1 MEAIKISL
9 TNNAYNGTVEYSVHV
24 QDYGWMAWTDNGKL
38 AGTTGKN
45 KQIEAIKIRLT
56 DELENEYDIY
66 YRVHAENLG
75 WLDWASNGK
84 AAGSAGYSYQIEAI
98 EIKLVR
104 KRSSAPGATVKP
116 YVQKKNIKTSAHVA
130 DYGWLSSVYDGSI
143 AGTIGK
149 CKQME
154 AIKISLENP
163 AYEGD
168 IEYRVHSADI
178 GWQSWTGN
186 GETAG
191 VTGRNKQM
199 EAIEIRFTG
208 EMEKEYDIY
217 YRAHIA
223 DYGWLDW
230 TANGKSAGSEG
241 VSKRIEAIEIRVVQ
255 KGGNAPG
262 ATGRPFIKK

>member
-104 KRSSAPGATVKP
+104 KRSSAPGATVRP
-116 YVQKKNIKTSAHVA
+116 YLKKKYN
-130 DYGWLSSVYDGSI
+130 
-143 AGTIGK
+143 
-149 CKQME
+149 
-154 AIKISLENP
+154 
-163 AYEGD
+163 
-168 IEYRVHSADI
+168 R
-178 GWQSWTGN
+178 
-186 GETAG
+186 
-191 VTGRNKQM
+191 
-199 EAIEIRFTG
+199 
-208 EMEKEYDIY
+208 
-217 YRAHIA
+217 
-223 DYGWLDW
+223 
-230 TANGKSAGSEG
+230 
-241 VSKRIEAIEIRVVQ
+241 
-255 KGGNAPG
+255 
-262 ATGRPFIKK
+262 